1 MTRAL
6 LCLIFVSLAHAAVA
20 QTQDRAAEEL
30 RAEMVFWES
39 VRSSND
45 PADYRAYL
53 EQYPNGKFAP
63 LARNRLAALGAKPAA
78 PAPSAAPAATQP
90 AAPRKEGLAVGDAW
104 TYRVARAGAAAT
116 TYEVRLT
123 SVNPA
128 EVTEEISGEGKV
140 VRLAHRRGAYLT
152 PLGDMTLF
160 SPYLFSLGPA
170 PVPGTALR
178 MDNLDLRTCNAGWGC
193 GLSARVIGRERVQ
206 VLAGTFEAMRVEV
219 RQSWTSQAQT
229 NDRGEIV
236 SRTMTVWYAPEVG
249 RAVKLVSQGSPSR
262 YVDTQYEIE
271 LARYQLK
278 Q

>member
-1 MTRAL
+1 MMRAL
-6 LCLIFVSLAHAAVA
+6 CLALLLSIAQVA
-20 QTQDRAAEEL
+20 GAQNEEL

-39 VRSSND
+39 VRSSTD

-78 PAPSAAPAATQP
+78 PAPSAAPAATPQP

-116 TYEVRLT
+116 TQEVRLT
-123 SVNPA
+123 AVNPA
-128 EVTEEISGEGKV
+128 EVIEEISGEGKV
-140 VRLAHRRGAYLT
+140 LRVAHRPGAYLT
-152 PLGDMTLF
+152 PVGEMTLF
-160 SPYLFSLGPA
+160 SPYLFSLGPSA
-170 PVPGTALR
+170 VPGTALR
-178 MDNLDLRTCNAGWGC
+178 VENYDSRTCNAGWGC

-206 VLAGTFEAMRVEV
+206 VLAGTFEALRVEV
-219 RQSWTSQAQT
+219 RQSWTSPAQT

-236 SRTMTVWYAPEVG
+236 SRTMTVWYVPEVG
-249 RAVKLVSQGSPSR
+249 RAVKVVSQGSPSR
-262 YVDTQYEIE
+262 YVDTQYELE

-278 Q
+278 P

>member
-20 QTQDRAAEEL
+20 QTQDRATEEL
-30 RAEMVFWES
+30 RAEMVFWDS

-78 PAPSAAPAATQP
+78 PAPSAAPPATPP

-104 TYRVARAGAAAT
+104 TYRVARAGAAAAT
-116 TYEVRLT
+116 QEVRLT
-123 SVNPA
+123 AVNPA
-128 EVTEEISGEGKV
+128 EVIEEVSGEGKV
-140 VRLAHRRGAYLT
+140 LRVVHRRGAYLT
-152 PLGDMTLF
+152 PVGEMTLF
-160 SPYLFSLGPA
+160 SPYLLSLGPSV
-170 PVPGTALR
+170 VPGTALR
-178 MDNLDLRTCNAGWGC
+178 VENFDSRTCNAGWGC

-206 VLAGTFEAMRVEV
+206 VLAGTFEAVRVEV
-219 RQSWTSQAQT
+219 RQSWTSPAQT

-236 SRTMTVWYAPEVG
+236 SRTMTVWYVPEVG
-249 RAVKLVSQGSPSR
+249 RAVKVVSQGNPSR
-262 YVDTQYEIE
+262 YVDTQYELE